1 MEAVKPKRRSNC
13 VRNPASNLNPTSA
26 ATAMA
31 DKQLITWLKQLHQI
45 TQLTLSVCSRASILG
60 ATSILNGHP
69 ERHIVWLKV
78 L

>member
-1 MEAVKPKRRSNC
+1 
-13 VRNPASNLNPTSA
+13 
-26 ATAMA
+26 MA